1 MKDYRNQI
9 ESYSKEYRQVITQE
23 HIGEHTKNK
32 LPGNTY
38 FLRDGSILCIPRMD
52 GDNRFPYGEN
62 GFNFWAYGSGYMH
75 ANEGLFSPFLRAK
88 EGQEPGIGFFAG
100 LKENA
105 DYNVLSLLA
114 VPMLDESKFRSIDRY
129 TVFTKTCAYYITE
142 ADNMRFSIRVF
153 VDKAN
158 HMYFSILTE
167 NLSKEA
173 RELYLS
179 AYLNPFLCNSVYETS
194 ENRWFRK
201 GEYIKEG
208 RDLLGR
214 FIFSINEDLSRTLS
228 VTNYGVVNQSFTFE
242 GETCLLKVE
251 ATTSRYEYVGGSYSG
266 LYSSKPLKQ
275 GCFQNEK
282 HTTAFNDTAI
292 AGEMLHFK
300 VAPLSSFRVDL
311 ELSYLIHS
319 HNTEDYKGLI
329 RKLQP
334 EHIDTMVNEN
344 KAKEE
349 GDKKLLN
356 AAFGKGIG
364 KDYNESLFTCF
375 FDYLKKQVE
384 FCSLIK
390 GYVQL
395 SEGSLIGIRD
405 VFQALEGMLFF
416 KPEQAKNKILEALS
430 FIDPSGRCPRQ
441 YALPVNENAMPVM
454 DLRQFIDQGV
464 WVINTIIN
472 YIKFTGD
479 FSILE
484 ETCGYYEIVDDKRR
498 TVKKSEIN
506 DSVLSHMLRI
516 MGYLMHNQD
525 MVTGCI
531 KALFGDWNDALDGL
545 GVSMDGKEE
554 FGNGVSVMAT
564 LQFYQN
570 LKEMIEL
577 LSLLSYDKSLIE
589 EYEKVMDTIEKGL
602 KEHAVIKNKEGELR
616 IVHGWGDKKS
626 YYVGSFCDPDN
637 VSRHGLTSNA
647 FWVISGM
654 YDKNRKMKET
664 ILNAFAALDSRFGL
678 KTFEPY
684 FLPGTP
690 GETQG
695 KSLGE
700 TQGKS
705 LGKTQEKALGKTQ
718 EKSLGKTQGKSL
730 GFGRIYKLPPG
741 TAENGAAY
749 IHASA
754 FGIMALFMMGEA
766 KEAWEQL
773 MKILPFT
780 HEKVSC
786 SPYVMPNSYG
796 DNVELHIDGE
806 SMQDW
811 QTGSSNVVFKI
822 ILRFVFGFQPEYE
835 GFFIQPANWIPFKS
849 YQVDMI
855 YQGKPLHIS
864 YENKGGGKRSFLV
877 NGKPGTTMF
886 DENMNIEK
894 LWVDKG
900 NLEDHINIFIV
911 D

>member
-1 MKDYRNQI
+1 MKNYRNRI
-9 ESYSKEYRQVITQE
+9 ESYSKEYRQIITQGKE
-23 HIGEHTKNK
+23 PTKGQSKNE

-38 FLRDGSILCIPRMD
+38 FLKDGSILCIPRMD
-52 GDNRFPYGEN
+52 GDNRFPYGKN
-62 GFNFWAYGSGYMH
+62 GFNFWAYASGYMH

-100 LKENA
+100 LKEKE
-105 DYNVLSLLA
+105 DYEVLSLLA

-142 ADNMRFSIRVF
+142 TDNMRFAIRVF
-153 VDKAN
+153 VDDAD
-158 HMYFSILTE
+158 HMYFSLLTE
-167 NLSKEA
+167 NLSKES
-173 RELYLS
+173 REFYLS
-179 AYLNPFLCNSVYETS
+179 AYLNPFLSNSVYETS
-194 ENRWFRK
+194 ENRWFRNGEYIK
-201 GEYIKEG
+201 GEYIKEKYIKEEFIKEG
-208 RDLLGR
+208 SINEESVKEEYIKEDKDLLGG
-214 FIFSINEDLSRTLS
+214 FVFSINEDLSRTLS
-228 VTNYGVVNQSFTFE
+228 VTNYGVINQSFTLE
-242 GETCLLKVE
+242 GENRLLKEE
-251 ATTSRYEYVGGSYSG
+251 ATTSRYEYVGGSYSS
-266 LYSSKPLKQ
+266 LHSSKPLKQ
-275 GCFQNEK
+275 GYFQNEK
-282 HTTAFNDTAI
+282 HITAFNDTAI
-292 AGEMLHFK
+292 AGEILHFK
-300 VAPLSSFRVDL
+300 VASLSSIRVDL

-319 HNTEDYKGLI
+319 HNAEDYKGLI

-334 EHIDTMVNEN
+334 EYIDALVDVNKE
-344 KAKEE
+344 KEE
-349 GDKKLLN
+349 TDKTLLN
-356 AAFGKGIG
+356 ANFGNGIG
-364 KDYNESLFTCF
+364 KTYNESIFTCF

-441 YALPVNENAMPVM
+441 YALPMNESAMPVM

-484 ETCGYYEIVDDKRR
+484 ENCGYYEIVDDKRR
-498 TVKKSEIN
+498 AVKKSEIY

-531 KALFGDWNDALDGL
+531 KALYGDWNDALDGL
-545 GVSMDGKEE
+545 GVSMDGSEE
-554 FGNGVSVMAT
+554 FGNGVSVMVT

-570 LKEMIEL
+570 LKDMIEL
-577 LSLLSYDKSLIE
+577 LSLLSYEKSLIE
-589 EYEKVMDTIEKGL
+589 EYEKVMEIIEKGL
-602 KEHAVIKNKEGELR
+602 KEHAVIKNKEGKQR

-654 YDKNRKMKET
+654 YEKNRNMKET

-684 FLPGTP
+684 FLPGTS
-690 GETQG
+690 GENQG
-695 KSLGE
+695 R
-700 TQGKS
+700 
-705 LGKTQEKALGKTQ
+705 A
-718 EKSLGKTQGKSL
+718 L

-773 MKILPFT
+773 IKILPFT

-796 DNVELHIDGE
+796 DNVKLNIDGE
-806 SMQDW
+806 SIQDW

-822 ILRFVFGFQPEYE
+822 ILRFVFGFQAEYQ
-835 GFFIQPANWIPFKS
+835 GFFIQPANWIPFKN

-855 YQGKPLHIS
+855 YQGKSLCIS
-864 YENKGGGKRSFLV
+864 YENIGEGKRTFFV
-877 NGKPGTTMF
+877 NGKPGVSVF
-886 DENMNIEK
+886 DEVMNIEK
-894 LWVDKG
+894 LWVDKE
-900 NLEDHINIFIV
+900 NLENDIKICIV

>member
-9 ESYSKEYRQVITQE
+9 ESYSKEYRQIITQGKE
-23 HIGEHTKNK
+23 HIREHTKNE

-38 FLRDGSILCIPRMD
+38 FLKDGSILCIPRMD

-62 GFNFWAYGSGYMH
+62 GFNFWAYASGYMH

-100 LKENA
+100 IKEKD
-105 DYNVLSLLA
+105 DYDVLSLMA
-114 VPMLDESKFRSIDRY
+114 VPMLDESKFPSIDRY

-142 ADNMRFSIRVF
+142 AGNMRFAIRVF
-153 VDKAN
+153 VDETN
-158 HMYFSILTE
+158 HMYFSLLTE

-173 RELYLS
+173 KELYLS
-179 AYLNPFLCNSVYETS
+179 AYLNPFLSNSVYETS

-201 GEYIKEG
+201 GEYIKDDK
-208 RDLLGR
+208 DLLGR
-214 FIFSINEDLSRTLS
+214 FVFSINEDLSRTLS
-228 VTNYGVVNQSFTFE
+228 VTNYGVVNQSLTLD
-242 GETCLLKVE
+242 GENRLLKEE
-251 ATTSRYEYVGGSYSG
+251 ATTSRYEYVGGSYSS
-266 LYSSKPLKQ
+266 LHSSKPLKQ
-275 GCFQNEK
+275 GYFQNEK
-282 HTTAFNDTAI
+282 HITAFNDTAI

-300 VAPLSSFRVDL
+300 VAPLSSVRVDI

-319 HNTEDYKGLI
+319 HNAKNYKGLI

-334 EHIDTMVNEN
+334 ECIDAMANGN
-344 KAKEE
+344 KEKEE
-349 GDKKLLN
+349 ADKKLLN
-356 AAFGKGIG
+356 ASFGKGIG
-364 KDYNESLFTCF
+364 ETYNESVFTYF

-395 SEGSLIGIRD
+395 SEGSLVGIRD

-441 YALPVNENAMPVM
+441 YSLPINENAMPVM

-498 TVKKSEIN
+498 AVKKSEIY

-554 FGNGVSVMAT
+554 FGNGVSVMVT

-570 LKEMIEL
+570 LKDMIEL
-577 LSLLSYDKSLIE
+577 LSLLSYEKTLIE
-589 EYEKVMDTIEKGL
+589 EYEKVMEAIEKGL

-637 VSRHGLTSNA
+637 ASRHGLTSNA

-654 YDKNRKMKET
+654 YEKNRKMKET

-684 FLPGTP
+684 FLPGTQ
-690 GETQG
+690 GEAQGKALRETQG
-695 KSLGE
+695 KALEE
-700 TQGKS
+700 TQGK
-705 LGKTQEKALGKTQ
+705 T
-718 EKSLGKTQGKSL
+718 L

-766 KEAWEQL
+766 KDAWEQL

-796 DNVELHIDGE
+796 DNVKLNIDGE

-822 ILRFVFGFQPEYE
+822 ILRFVFGFQAEYQ
-835 GFFIQPANWIPFKS
+835 GFFIQPANWIPFKN

-855 YQGKPLHIS
+855 YQRKSLHIS
-864 YENKGGGKRSFLV
+864 YENKGEGKRSFLV
-877 NGKPGTTMF
+877 NGKPGVTVF
-886 DENMNIEK
+886 DEDMNIEK
-894 LWVDKG
+894 LWVDKE
-900 NLEDHINIFIV
+900 NLEDDIKIIIV

>member
-1 MKDYRNQI
+1 MKDYRNLI
-9 ESYSKEYRQVITQE
+9 ESYSNEYRQIIAQGKE
-23 HIGEHTKNK
+23 HTREHTKNQ

-38 FLRDGSILCIPRMD
+38 FLKDGSILSIPRKD

-62 GFNFWAYGSGYMH
+62 GFNFWAYASGYMH
-75 ANEGLFSPFLRAK
+75 ANEGLFSPFLRVK
-88 EGQEPGIGFFAG
+88 EGQEPGIGFFVG
-100 LKENA
+100 IKEKD
-105 DYNVLSLLA
+105 DYDVLSLLA
-114 VPMLDESKFRSIDRY
+114 VPMLDESKFRGIDRY

-142 ADNMRFSIRVF
+142 VDNMSFAIRVF
-153 VDKAN
+153 VDEAN
-158 HMYFSILTE
+158 HMYFSLLTE

-173 RELYLS
+173 REFYLS
-179 AYLNPFLCNSVYETS
+179 AYMNPFLCNSVYETS

-201 GEYIKEG
+201 GEYIKEDK
-208 RDLLGR
+208 DLLGR
-214 FIFSINEDLSRTLS
+214 FVFSINEDLSRILS
-228 VTNYGVVNQSFTFE
+228 VTNYGVVNQSFTLE
-242 GETCLLKVE
+242 GEGRLLKEE
-251 ATTSRYEYVGGSYSG
+251 ATTSRYEYVGGSYSS
-266 LYSSKPLKQ
+266 LHSANSLKQ

-282 HTTAFNDTAI
+282 HITCFNETAI
-292 AGEMLHFK
+292 AGEILHFQM
-300 VAPLSSFRVDL
+300 ASLSSVRVDF
-311 ELSYLIHS
+311 EISYLIHS
-319 HNTEDYKGLI
+319 HNAEDYKGLI

-334 EHIDTMVNEN
+334 EYIDAMVNEN
-344 KAKEE
+344 NEKEE
-349 GDKKLLN
+349 IDKKLLN
-356 AAFGKGIG
+356 ASFGEGIG
-364 KDYNESLFTCF
+364 KEYNESVFTNF

-395 SEGSLIGIRD
+395 SSLIGIRD
-405 VFQALEGMLFF
+405 VFQALEGMLLF

-441 YALPVNENAMPVM
+441 YTLPINENAMPVM

-484 ETCGYYEIVDDKRR
+484 ETCGYYEILDDKRR
-498 TVKKSEIN
+498 TVKKSEIY

-516 MGYLMHNQD
+516 MDYLMHNQD
-525 MVTGCI
+525 IVTGCM
-531 KALFGDWNDALDGL
+531 KALYGDWNDALDGL

-564 LQFYQN
+564 LQFYHN
-570 LKEMIEL
+570 LKDMIEL
-577 LSLLSYDKSLIE
+577 LNLLSYEKALIE
-589 EYEKVMDTIEKGL
+589 EYEKVMETIEKGL
-602 KEHAVIKNKEGELR
+602 KEHAIIKSKEGELR

-626 YYVGSFCDPDN
+626 YYVGGFCDPDKA
-637 VSRHGLTSNA
+637 SRHGLTSNA

-654 YDKNRKMKET
+654 YEKNSEMKET
-664 ILNAFAALDSRFGL
+664 ILNAFYALDSRFGL

-690 GETQG
+690 DETQG
-695 KSLGE
+695 R
-700 TQGKS
+700 
-705 LGKTQEKALGKTQ
+705 
-718 EKSLGKTQGKSL
+718 SL

-766 KEAWEQL
+766 QEAWKQL

-796 DNVELHIDGE
+796 DNVKLHIDGE

-822 ILRFVFGFQPEYE
+822 ILRFVFGFQAEYQ
-835 GFFIQPANWIPFKS
+835 GFFIQPANWIPFKN
-849 YQVDMI
+849 YEVDMI
-855 YQGKPLHIS
+855 YQGKSLHIS
-864 YENKGGGKRSFLV
+864 YVNIGEGKRSFLV
-877 NGKPGTTMF
+877 NGKPGVTVF
-886 DENMNIEK
+886 DEVMNIEK
-894 LWVDKG
+894 LWVDKE
-900 NLEDHINIFIV
+900 NLEDDIEIIIV